1 MSYTIQFNAALETTL
16 QKLKKKDSSLYQRV
30 VHKIIEVSENPEM
43 GKPLR
48 NVLRGKWRVHVGS
61 FVLVYTINQ
70 ENEMVIF
77 LAFEHHDKVYR

>member
-16 QKLKKKDSSLYQRV
+16 QKLKKKDRSLYQRV